1 MRTYFLNHCDV
12 SLIKQSTNS
21 TYLKSTRIK
30 LGHTNTGVLSG
41 DTMHKI
47 TTPEPDPHLICIDQ
61 CLANPV

>member
-1 MRTYFLNHCDV
+1 M
-12 SLIKQSTNS
+12 QSTNS
-21 TYLKSTRIK
+21 IYLKSTRIK